1 MTKHLRV
8 LKKKSCRFMF
18 FQEVHSHHN
27 CSKFGNEIM
36 SLSLLVEAMK
46 THFIPLVVYN
56 NKGESVSGVLNKY
69 NKPRGNN
76 TVIRIVNSKGKL
88 RC

>member
-8 LKKKSCRFMF
+8 LKKKFYLFMF
-18 FQEVHSHHN
+18 FQEVPGCHT
-27 CSKFGNEIM
+27 CSKFDNEIM
-36 SLSLLVEAMK
+36 SHFLLVEAMK

-56 NKGESVSGVLNKY
+56 NKGESVGRVLNKY
-69 NKPRGNN
+69 NEPPGNN

>member
-8 LKKKSCRFMF
+8 LKKNITVFMF
-18 FQEVHSHHN
+18 FQEVPSCHS
-27 CSKFGNEIM
+27 CSKFGYEII
-36 SLSLLVEAMK
+36 SHPLIVEVIK

-56 NKGESVSGVLNKY
+56 NKGISVGGVLKKY
-69 NKPRGNN
+69 NEPPRNN

-88 RC
+88 R

>member
-1 MTKHLRV
+1 
-8 LKKKSCRFMF
+8 
-18 FQEVHSHHN
+18 
-27 CSKFGNEIM
+27 M
-36 SLSLLVEAMK
+36 SLSLLIEAMK

-56 NKGESVSGVLNKY
+56 NKGESVGGVLNKY
-69 NKPRGNN
+69 NEPPGNN